1 VVFLNYYYFSN
12 YLLRFDDTY
21 INIHSYDIH
30 SSRQSD
36 ITFIHERFLIIT
48 EVGKVFIHRK
58 NVTRYSDIADMVL
71 HVVIIR
77 RVSILFKVAF
87 YTVMIRYDM
96 QVSVALSAEHLPLGC
111 GSLPIGGSVRGAR
124 RAGGDGGAGWATG
137 DAMGRVSCVSVDS
150 EEDGSGGLQV
160 GEVREVVAAEK
171 GVSAA
176 KEMAK

>member
-1 VVFLNYYYFSN
+1 MGTFPTGSLANRKQGGPLGLLLTVSLCISGISCLFPPSAVVFLNYYYFSN

-21 INIHSYDIH
+21 INIHSYNIH

-87 YTVMIRYDM
+87 YTVMIRYAM
-96 QVSVALSAEHLPLGC
+96 QVSVALSAEHLPPGC
-111 GSLPIGGSVRGAR
+111 GEFTNWG
-124 RAGGDGGAGWATG
+124 
-137 DAMGRVSCVSVDS
+137 
-150 EEDGSGGLQV
+150 
-160 GEVREVVAAEK
+160 
-171 GVSAA
+171 
-176 KEMAK
+176 